1 MRFDI
6 SHRRRSR
13 GDGLDSL
20 ARVGRPFRMPLRV
33 LPAAFLSGCDGI
45 QAIMNP
51 HGPDA
56 AEIATIGWIMFGGAT
71 VIFVIVLA
79 LMLYA
84 LIARPDRR
92 RWLGGIKLVI
102 AGGVVLPVVALTAL
116 LVYTL
121 SVNRA
126 LTAPPGADA
135 LRIQVIGRMWWWE
148 VRYLDPEGGIAFET
162 ANEIHVPVGRTV
174 SAELATADVI
184 HSFWVPN
191 LAGKLDMIPGQDN
204 RLTFRADRPGVYRG
218 QCAEYCG
225 AQHAQMAFYVVAE
238 QPDDFARWFESQR
251 APARE
256 PRVPFIARGRQLFL
270 DGGCGACHTVRG
282 TPANGELGPDLTHV
296 GSRLSIAA
304 GSFDNHVGTLEAWIA
319 ASQRLKPGNRMPS
332 FDVFE
337 GQDLRA
343 LAAYLESLK

>member
-1 MRFDI
+1 ARVPHAVGPRPAVDRPEHGDAESGGHRGGGPTYRCLPLHASIGRAMRFDI

-102 AGGVVLPVVALTAL
+102 AGG
-116 LVYTL
+116 
-121 SVNRA
+121 
-126 LTAPPGADA
+126 
-135 LRIQVIGRMWWWE
+135 
-148 VRYLDPEGGIAFET
+148 
-162 ANEIHVPVGRTV
+162 
-174 SAELATADVI
+174 
-184 HSFWVPN
+184 
-191 LAGKLDMIPGQDN
+191 
-204 RLTFRADRPGVYRG
+204 
-218 QCAEYCG
+218 
-225 AQHAQMAFYVVAE
+225 
-238 QPDDFARWFESQR
+238 
-251 APARE
+251 
-256 PRVPFIARGRQLFL
+256 
-270 DGGCGACHTVRG
+270 
-282 TPANGELGPDLTHV
+282 
-296 GSRLSIAA
+296 
-304 GSFDNHVGTLEAWIA
+304 
-319 ASQRLKPGNRMPS
+319 
-332 FDVFE
+332 
-337 GQDLRA
+337 
-343 LAAYLESLK
+343 